1 MEESAD
7 HWEYDGSFLGFMTI
21 VDRSFRE
28 KKFPTLILSPETA
41 VENLFLAEWI
51 ETDVLRGEKI
61 YRRLRQRLRSENFQF
76 IQNGFYATLEGK
88 ERYLL
93 EAIEIALQT
102 KDLLENHLGYP
113 AILAL
118 AKSIRTLL
126 GENHALTG
134 FVRFEYVGDVLF
146 SKIHPKHYVMPYLC
160 PHFAERY
167 PQEKIMIYDETH
179 ELLGIIDQGDIHLM
193 ENTSCPEF
201 SDSSDEQDIRQQ
213 WKTFL
218 RAVTIDERANY
229 RAQRNHLPLRFR
241 GDMTEF
247 KA

>member
-1 MEESAD
+1 MRESAE
-7 HWEYDGSFLGFMTI
+7 HWEYDGSFLGFMTV

-28 KKFPTLILSPETA
+28 KKFPTVILSPETA
-41 VENLFLAEWI
+41 IESLFLAEYI
-51 ETDVLRGEKI
+51 PTDLIRGEKI
-61 YRRLRQRLRSENFQF
+61 YQRLQQRLRTENVLF

-102 KDLLENHLGYP
+102 KDLLENHLGHP

-118 AKSIRTLL
+118 QKSIRTLL
-126 GENHALTG
+126 GETHALTG
-134 FVRFEYVGDVLF
+134 FVRFEYVADVLF
-146 SKIHPKHYVMPYLC
+146 SKIRPKHYVMPYLC

-167 PQEKIMIYDETH
+167 PQEKIMIYDERH
-179 ELLGIIDQGDIHLM
+179 KLLGIIDQGDIHLLADA
-193 ENTSCPEF
+193 SCPEF
-201 SDSSDEQDIRQQ
+201 LEETNEGRIRQQ

-218 RAVTIDERANY
+218 RAVMIDERTN
-229 RAQRNHLPLRFR
+229 RVVQRNHLPLRFR
-241 GDMTEF
+241 DNMIEF